1 MFIINNN
8 INQKGVI
15 NMNNFKKIGLTALAG
30 VLVSVSA
37 NAAELSVTGGASIG
51 FTNQEE
57 KDQGNGWSMN
67 DGITFSASQELD
79 NGMNVTMKMV
89 IDSGDGGGSNAQV
102 MDTRIITVD
111 MGDNGTFTFA
121 GDGGSSVLGMID
133 DTTPTAYEESW
144 DIVDGADIRVSGIGL
159 NNMMHYSR
167 DNTLLEGLTLSASY
181 VPSDNQT
188 SIESSSDYG
197 FKYSSA
203 MDAGTLTVG
212 GATGETNAAAN
223 SIEKTI
229 MYANF
234 ASETG
239 FTVGITASE
248 HDSEASNADKD
259 FQAIGLS
266 YALTPETSVS
276 INTSTI
282 EFENSTLSDQEA
294 MGFSVSH
301 VMGSMTIK
309 GTHNA
314 VDNVAGTAA
323 NDRSG
328 YDLSL
333 AFAF

>member
-1 MFIINNN
+1 
-8 INQKGVI
+8 
-15 NMNNFKKIGLTALAG
+15 MNNFKKIGLTALAG

-37 NAAELSVTGGASIG
+37 NAAELSVTGGASLG

-67 DGITFSASQELD
+67 DGITFSATEELD

-89 IDSGDGGGSNAQV
+89 IDSSDGGGTNAQV

-111 MGDNGTFTFA
+111 MGDNGTFTFS

-144 DIVDGADIRVSGIGL
+144 DIVDGADTRVNGIGG

-167 DNTLLEGLTLSASY
+167 DNTLLEGLTLSTSY

-188 SIESSSDYG
+188 QIESSADYG
-197 FKYSSA
+197 FKYTSD
-203 MDAGTLTVG
+203 MDSGTLTVG
-212 GATGETNAAAN
+212 GAMGETNAAAAAV
-223 SIEKTI
+223 EKTI

-234 ASETG
+234 ASDTG
-239 FTVGITASE
+239 FSVGITASE
-248 HDSEASNADKD
+248 HDSETANADKD
-259 FQAIGLS
+259 FQALGLS
-266 YALTPETSVS
+266 YQLTEATAISVG
-276 INTSTI
+276 TSTI

-294 MGFSVSH
+294 LGFSVSH
-301 VMGSMTIK
+301 VMGSMTLK
-309 GTHNA
+309 GAHNMI
-314 VDNVAGTAA
+314 DNVAGTAA